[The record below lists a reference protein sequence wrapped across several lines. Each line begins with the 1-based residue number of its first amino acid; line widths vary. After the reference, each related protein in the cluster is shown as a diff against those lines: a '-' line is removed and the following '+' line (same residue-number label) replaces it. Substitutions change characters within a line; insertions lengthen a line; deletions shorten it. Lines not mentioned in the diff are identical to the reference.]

1 MNNTERKNIDEV
13 FFAIQRI
20 ENLMNFMYG
29 IHVFW
34 NEKQGFQINFP
45 FFFASVKNTKSAQTV
60 D

>member
-1 MNNTERKNIDEV
+1 
-13 FFAIQRI
+13 
-20 ENLMNFMYG
+20 MNFMYG